1 VAGQAKADTPSE
13 KPQYQHADAPSAP
26 VLVVS
31 PKPFSIWDVP
41 GT

>member
-1 VAGQAKADTPSE
+1 VAGQAKADAPSE
-13 KPQYQHADAPSAP
+13 TPQYHHADARDAP
-26 VLVVS
+26 VLVMS